1 MRTTPTTTG
10 EFVPDPTQAGM
21 PDTCLAWHQAAEN
34 GTCQDM
40 VDEEGYLTVED
51 LIDINVSASP
61 TNIGVI
67 DISP

>member
-1 MRTTPTTTG
+1 
-10 EFVPDPTQAGM
+10 M